1 MRIHSN
7 TAQCPN
13 TWRSRQTFLLALIL
27 LAITIAACAGPDS
40 ETPNTG
46 SEVNSTQTQ
55 PILADTVNPSPTLG
69 HTATPEP
76 SPTPEPVVPTD
87 TQAPPAPSATPTL
100 PPTGP
105 FDPTPL
111 DPAYSLVPYQYAQVT
126 RDNAPVFDSLDAAI
140 QGSPVLK
147 RIEPGFVYVTY
158 IDAAEV
164 DGKRYYMIDYGQ
176 WMRGADLSRAG
187 VPQTFQGLLFSQTP
201 DGQFGW
207 MRNLVQSKRTPG
219 YYPDDKTGI
228 EYYPYTIVQILD
240 EQVVEDTTWYMV
252 APDEWIE
259 ARQISRVIPNQN
271 PPEGIDGDRW
281 IEVNL
286 AEQTISVYEDR
297 QLVFASMTATGR
309 EPTWTQ
315 PGLFQIY
322 EKKETEH
329 MRGSFTADRS
339 DFYSLE
345 DVPWTMYF
353 DQARALH
360 GAYWHNRFGYPQ
372 SRGCVNLST
381 ADSRWLFEWAEVG
394 DWVYV
399 HDPTGQTPT
408 DEELY
413 GAGGA

>member
-1 MRIHSN
+1 MQSKSHTTRQIRLPHSHV
-7 TAQCPN
+7 
-13 TWRSRQTFLLALIL
+13 L
-27 LAITIAACAGPDS
+27 LAILLLVLTVAACTVSGDQ
-40 ETPNTG
+40 TPALDAQ
-46 SEVNSTQTQ
+46 SEVDQ
-55 PILADTVNPSPTLG
+55 PSLPAAVETSPTAT
-69 HTATPEP
+69 HTATSEPTATPEP
-76 SPTPEPVVPTD
+76 LTPTSTVPESTPTPTGTPT
-87 TQAPPAPSATPTL
+87 APPS
-100 PPTGP
+100 GP

-111 DPAYSLVPYQYAQVT
+111 DPSYSLVPFFYAQVT
-126 RDNAPVFDSLDAAI
+126 RDNAPVFGSLDAAI
-140 QGSPVLK
+140 QGSPVVK
-147 RIEPGFVYVTY
+147 KIEPGFVYVTY

-164 DGKRYYMIDYGQ
+164 DGSRYYMIDHGL
-176 WMRGADLSRAG
+176 WMRGADVSRVG

-207 MRNLVQSKRTPG
+207 MRNLAQSKRTPG
-219 YYPDDKTGI
+219 YYPDDKTGV
-228 EYYPYTIVQILD
+228 EYYPYTIVQIYD
-240 EQVVEDTTWYMV
+240 VQRADDMDWYLV

-259 ARQISRVIPNQN
+259 GRQVSRVIPNQV
-271 PPEGIDGDRW
+271 PPDGIDGERW
-281 IEVNL
+281 IEINL
-286 AEQTISVYEDR
+286 AEQTIAVYEDR

-309 EPTWTQ
+309 GPTWTQ

-322 EKKETEH
+322 DKKETEH

-381 ADSRWLFEWAEVG
+381 ADSKWLFEWAEVG
-394 DWVYV
+394 EWVYV

-408 DEELY
+408 DAELY